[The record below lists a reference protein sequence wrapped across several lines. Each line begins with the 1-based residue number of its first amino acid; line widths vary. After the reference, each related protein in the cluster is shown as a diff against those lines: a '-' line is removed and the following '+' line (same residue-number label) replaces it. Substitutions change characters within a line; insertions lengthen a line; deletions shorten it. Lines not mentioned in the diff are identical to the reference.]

1 MVPTSQQQKHN
12 KAKMMKPE
20 CFMWVQRERR
30 KNYILF
36 IERKDNTNTNLY
48 FFMNDKQVEDF
59 IDKLNKQAAKHL
71 VKLGVG
77 KDWKKIY
84 EGMKRRRKKRERS
97 T

>member
-1 MVPTSQQQKHN
+1 
-12 KAKMMKPE
+12 MK
-20 CFMWVQRERR
+20 
-30 KNYILF
+30 
-36 IERKDNTNTNLY
+36 
-48 FFMNDKQVEDF
+48 DKQVEDF

-71 VKLGVG
+71 VKLGKGKFG